1 MLTQTGMTCFH
12 LVLLH
17 CKTWGSFQFDQL
29 QLLELALLLMLR
41 PFPSGNHF
49 FLFVW
54 SEISSHIIQSD
65 RVKARSFIPGLT
77 WDAEYRGRSGWGR
90 CDRWRRCWSRSP
102 GTPGPP
108 GRRPSLETV
117 CPAHRYLQQTEAPMS
132 RAALPSLVGDSKSNR
147 GLEWSGSDSWSPEDQ
162 KSTADRTNINTNYRK
177 HLFSWT
183 KRACRI
189 QGKMIKYDEGF
200 KCL

>member
-1 MLTQTGMTCFH
+1 MKPEGLFNGSAAAFRTGA
-12 LVLLH
+12 
-17 CKTWGSFQFDQL
+17 
-29 QLLELALLLMLR
+29 ALNAA
-41 PFPSGNHF
+41 PIPPGNHF
-49 FLFVW
+49 FFCLFVW

-77 WDAEYRGRSGWGR
+77 WDAEYRGRSGRGR

-162 KSTADRTNINTNYRK
+162 KS
-177 HLFSWT
+177 
-183 KRACRI
+183 
-189 QGKMIKYDEGF
+189 KYKLQKTF
-200 KCL
+200 V